1 MKLLTKNILVCL
13 IVSAM
18 YLSGLLDF
26 AERRLIDLRFQ
37 LLQRDATG
45 EIVVVKIDPASLAEQ
60 GVWPWPRSRHAEL
73 LDRLF
78 AAGAQEVALD
88 IDFSS
93 QQNPVDDARLAE
105 ALRKY
110 GNRVILPVFKQEDRH
125 APAKAVSY
133 TVPIPQFAAHVRLAS
148 LNMRSDSDG
157 VIRVMDV
164 AHVWPDDFV
173 PTLPTMLSSATRAAT
188 DNYNI
193 DFGIRAQSLVQIS
206 YADVLRE
213 SFDISQLAAKVSGR
227 KVIVGATALELGD
240 NHAVPVR
247 QDMAGPLIQAIA
259 AESLLQHRDLA
270 TSPMA
275 VVLFGIVL
283 IVAIGSTRF
292 RNWTWRFGILVTLA
306 ATLAIIG
313 VALLVQAYLPVILD
327 VTPLIVAVGLTYVVG
342 LTGRIEDQS
351 VRLLAQGLAL
361 KHQDAFMRRVV
372 NNTFDGLLTI
382 DAIGS
387 IRSFNPAAQRIF
399 GMGADELLGQ
409 NFAALLTGTA
419 GFGEGSGAATSL
431 LGAVARSGTSRGIMG
446 RRRDGSAFP
455 MDLAVTEMQ
464 EGGTSVYISLVRDIS
479 ARAAAE
485 TMAAEAQ
492 QRLVDALES
501 INEAFVLC
509 DAQDRIVLFN
519 EKFRELHGPAGNLI
533 AIGSRFDDIVRG
545 IAGQGLVP
553 EATGRIQEW
562 IRERMGRHRDPQGS
576 FEMEMT
582 SGQWYRISERR
593 TMGGGVVGTMIDITE
608 EKRREQELRRARDAA
623 EIANRSKSEFLANM
637 SHELRT
643 PLNAIIGFSELMKN
657 EVLGPI
663 GVPSY
668 GGYVRDIHESAQ
680 HLLGI
685 INDILDLS
693 RVEAGKLKLFESTI
707 NIVAVVQGVVRL
719 ISERATDAAVKIA
732 VDSPPD
738 MPALWADERLVKQML
753 INLLANAVKFTPRG
767 GQVLVKLLQDP
778 TGAIALMVTDT
789 GIGIS
794 ETDMAKVMEP
804 FGQADGSLRRRYD
817 GTGLGLPLVRS
828 FVELHGATFDLDS
841 RVGAGTTA
849 IVRFPLERTL
859 KAAPPLAAASANTA
873 NDPPSNVTNLRS
885 A

>member
-1 MKLLTKNILVCL
+1 MKLLYKNILVF
-13 IVSAM
+13 VAVA
-18 YLSGLLDF
+18 LLYGAGAFNF
-26 AERRLIDLRFQ
+26 AEHRLIDLRYQ

-45 EIVVVKIDPASLAEQ
+45 EIAVVKIDPASLAEQ

-78 AAGAQEVALD
+78 AAGAREVALD

-93 QQNPVDDARLAE
+93 QQNPTDDARLAA
-105 ALRKY
+105 ALRRY
-110 GNRVILPVFKQEDRH
+110 GDRVILPVFKQEDLH
-125 APAKAVSY
+125 LGGKAVSY
-133 TVPIPQFAAHVRLAS
+133 TSPIPEFADAVRLAS
-148 LNMRSDSDG
+148 VTMRPDADG
-157 VIRVMDV
+157 TIREMEI
-164 AHVWPDDFV
+164 AHDWPDDFV
-173 PTLPTMLSSATRAAT
+173 PTLSTMLSGTIRGAT
-188 DNYNI
+188 DRYHI
-193 DFGIRAQSLVQIS
+193 DFGIRTQSIPQLS
-206 YADVLRE
+206 YADVLRG
-213 SFDISQLAAKVSGR
+213 SFDSARIAGK
-227 KVIVGATALELGD
+227 KVIVGATAIELGD
-240 NHAVPVR
+240 NRPVPVR
-247 QDMAGPLIQAIA
+247 QDMPGPLIHAIA

-270 TSPMA
+270 ISPAA
-275 VVLFGIVL
+275 VVLFGIGL

-292 RNWTWRFGILVTLA
+292 RAWNWRFGLLVTLA
-306 ATLAIIG
+306 ATLTILGAA
-313 VALLVQAYLPVILD
+313 VLVQAYLPVILY
-327 VTPLIVAVGLTYVVG
+327 VTPLIVAVGLTFVVG

-399 GMGADELLGQ
+399 GFSADELLGQ

-464 EGGTSVYISLVRDIS
+464 ESGTSVYISLVRDIS

-509 DAQDRIVLFN
+509 DTQDRVVLFN
-519 EKFRELHGPAGNLI
+519 EKFRELHGPAGNAI

-562 IRERMGRHRDPQGS
+562 IRERMARHRDPQGS

-582 SGQWYRISERR
+582 NGQWYRISERR
-593 TMGGGVVGTMIDITE
+593 TMGGGIVGTMIEITE

-668 GGYVRDIHESAQ
+668 GGYVRDIHDSAQ

-719 ISERATDAAVKIA
+719 ISDRATDAAVKIA
-732 VDSPPD
+732 VEAPTD

-767 GQVLVKLLQDP
+767 GQVSVRLHQDP
-778 TGAIALMVTDT
+778 TGAIALMITDT

-849 IVRFPLERTL
+849 IVRFPVERTL
-859 KAAPPLAAASANTA
+859 KAASPLAAQSTGTASGN
-873 NDPPSNVTNLRS
+873 PPSNVTNLRS